1 MLQETFSRTQNHKSL
16 NLMSLLS
23 GQQNDRKKKRPTLK
37 KIIVNNKILKVS

>member
-23 GQQNDRKKKRPTLK
+23 GQQNDRKKKKTHIK
-37 KIIVNNKILKVS
+37 EDHC